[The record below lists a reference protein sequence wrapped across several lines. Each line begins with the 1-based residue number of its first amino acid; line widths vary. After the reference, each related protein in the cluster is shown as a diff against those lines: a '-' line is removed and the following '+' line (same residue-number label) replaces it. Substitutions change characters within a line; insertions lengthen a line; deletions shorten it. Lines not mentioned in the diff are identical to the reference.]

1 LTRTDRA
8 VVGALV
14 IVLLALTVAIGATNP
29 PTPIPVRAGASPTPS
44 SAATGPRPYREGV
57 LGRATSISPLTA
69 RTRADRD
76 LVGLVFSGLVAL
88 GPKGTLV
95 PGLAKSWSSD
105 KTGKRWTFRLRN
117 THWHDGVAVTAA
129 DVVFTV
135 HTIQDPDYTG
145 PAVGSWK
152 DVTAVAVNERTV
164 RFELATPLGGF
175 LQAATLPIVPA
186 HLLEDV
192 PVDQLGDHPF
202 GQAPV
207 GTGPFKL
214 VSLDENVAILTPAAQ
229 SAGAGPQA
237 STQPSPQPSPSGDVA
252 GSVPLPGIEIHF
264 FDDPVMLAHAYE
276 TGEVDAVAGLPAAEA
291 SRLASLPD
299 SRLMKYPTTTLTAIF
314 FNLRVSHPIF
324 RDGRVRKALL
334 TAIDRT
340 RIVSS
345 AYGSAATRADSLIPP
360 TSWAFDQKSSRQ
372 VKYDRVAARQLLR
385 NVGWKWSKPW
395 WKTVSG
401 KKTVSFELLGP
412 DADTNQATYA
422 AVASIVKDWRSLG
435 LKVTQ
440 VGLTPAEL
448 VGERIQ
454 TGNFE
459 AVVVDINVG
468 LDPDLYPILAS
479 TQTRSGGLNVGGL
492 QDQDL
497 DRLLAAARKPASKT
511 KRVEAYKALQKAL
524 ATANY
529 VLPIAFR
536 DETVVLRNTVLGP
549 TIRPISDGSE
559 RFWDVLT
566 WRLAIGR

>member
-1 LTRTDRA
+1 MTRTDRA
-8 VVGALV
+8 VVGALTV
-14 IVLLALTVAIGATNP
+14 VLLALTVAIGATNP
-29 PTPIPVRAGASPTPS
+29 PTSAPVTAGVSPS
-44 SAATGPRPYREGV
+44 SSTAPTGPRPYREGV

-76 LVGLVFSGLVAL
+76 LVGLVFTGLVAL

-95 PGLAKSWSSD
+95 PGLATSWSSD
-105 KTGKRWTFRLRN
+105 KGGKTWTFRLGKAK
-117 THWHDGVAVTAA
+117 WHDGVAVTAA

-145 PAVGSWK
+145 PAVGSWQ

-164 RFELATPLGGF
+164 RFKLATPLSGF

-192 PVDQLGDHPF
+192 PVDQLADDPF
-202 GQAPV
+202 GQAPI
-207 GTGPFKL
+207 GTGPFRL
-214 VSLDENVAILTPAAQ
+214 VSLDEEEAILAPASQ
-229 SAGAGPQA
+229 PAGA
-237 STQPSPQPSPSGDVA
+237 SPQPSGAADAA
-252 GSVPLPGIEIHF
+252 GTIPLPGIEIHF
-264 FDDPVMLAHAYE
+264 FDDVPMLAHAYE
-276 TGEVDAVAGLPAAEA
+276 TGEVDAVAGLPASEA
-291 SRLASLPD
+291 SRLAGLPE
-299 SRLMKYPTTTLTAIF
+299 SRLMKYPTTTLTAVF
-314 FNLRVSHPIF
+314 FNLRLRHPTF
-324 RDGRVRKALL
+324 RDVRVSKALL

-340 RIVSS
+340 RIVAS

-360 TSWAFDQKSSRQ
+360 TSWAFDRKSSPP
-372 VKYDRVAARQLLR
+372 VKYDRAAARRLLR
-385 NVGWKWSKPW
+385 QVGWKPANGT

-401 KKTVSFELLGP
+401 KKTVTFQLLGP

-422 AVASIVKDWRSLG
+422 ATASIVKDWRALG

-440 VGLTPAEL
+440 VGLTPGEL
-448 VGERIQ
+448 VGDRIQ

-479 TQTRSGGLNVGGL
+479 TQTRSGGLNVAGL
-492 QDQDL
+492 QDQKL
-497 DRLLAAARKPASKT
+497 DKLLAAARKPASKS
-511 KRVEAYKALQKAL
+511 KRVAAYKSLQKAL
-524 ATANY
+524 ATASY
-529 VLPIAFR
+529 VLPIAVR
-536 DETVVLRNTVLGP
+536 DETVVLRNSISGP
-549 TIRPISDGSE
+549 MIRPISDGSE

>member
-8 VVGALV
+8 IVGALV
-14 IVLLALTVAIGATNP
+14 LILLALTVAIGATSP
-29 PTPIPVRAGASPTPS
+29 PTPSPVAAGASPRT
-44 SAATGPRPYREGV
+44 SAAPTGPRPYREGV

-88 GPKGTLV
+88 GPGGTLV
-95 PGLAKSWSSD
+95 PGLARSWSSD
-105 KTGKRWTFRLRN
+105 KAGKVWTFHLGN
-117 THWHDGVAVTAA
+117 GLWHDGVAVTAA

-152 DVTAVAVNERTV
+152 DVTAVAVDERTV
-164 RFELATPLGGF
+164 RFQLATPLGGF

-192 PVDQLGDHPF
+192 PVDQLADDPF
-202 GQAPV
+202 AQAPV

-214 VSLDENVAILTPAAQ
+214 VSLDDNEAILAPASQ
-229 SAGAGPQA
+229 PGTA
-237 STQPSPQPSPSGDVA
+237 SPEPSDPTSQPSPSADAA
-252 GSVPLPGIEIHF
+252 GSIPLPGIEIHF

-276 TGEVDAVAGLPAAEA
+276 TGDVDAVAGLPASEA
-291 SRLASLPD
+291 SRLASQPD
-299 SRLMKYPTTTLTAIF
+299 SRLMKYPTTTLTAVF
-314 FNLRVSHPIF
+314 FNLRVSHPTF
-324 RDGRVRKALL
+324 RDARVRKALL
-334 TAIDRT
+334 AAIDRT
-340 RIVSS
+340 SIVMS

-360 TSWAFDQKSSRQ
+360 TSWAFDQASSPP
-372 VKYDRVAARQLLR
+372 VTFDRLAARRLLR
-385 NVGWKWSKPW
+385 QVGWKPANGT

-401 KKTVSFELLGP
+401 KKTVTFELLGP

-448 VGERIQ
+448 VGDRIQ

-459 AVVVDINVG
+459 AVAVDINVG

-479 TQTRSGGLNVGGL
+479 TQTRSGGLNVAGL
-492 QDQDL
+492 QDQNL
-497 DRLLAAARKPASKT
+497 DKLLAAARKPASKT
-511 KRVEAYKALQKAL
+511 KRVAAYKALQKAL
-524 ATANY
+524 ATAQY

-536 DETVVLRNTVLGP
+536 DETVVLRNSVSGP